1 MMMMNKFNIRPW
13 VGKDFAGGGVFK
25 KRVLVLGESHY
36 CSDVQEGKCPG
47 CSATNMKAECH
58 SQTEDVIE
66 EFISDYRGDSYQQT
80 FLAFERALAGREIN
94 EDERQQLWNSVVFY
108 NYFQLDTTGARQ
120 APNMEAKEMSE
131 ASFRQLLEELTPDTI
146 IVWGVRL
153 YDLLPGW
160 DGKETILDVGEES
173 TRVWHY
179 TINGKDIPAMCVYHP
194 SSPIGKSWPY
204 WHQFCKAF
212 VGEPEFVNK

>member
-1 MMMMNKFNIRPW
+1 MMNKFNIRPW
-13 VGKDFAGGGVFK
+13 VGKDYANGGVFK
-25 KRVLVLGESHY
+25 KKVLILGESHY
-36 CSDVQEGKCPG
+36 CFDAEEGNCPG
-47 CSATNMKAECH
+47 CNATNMKAECH

-120 APNMEAKEMSE
+120 APNMEAQEMSE
-131 ASFRQLLEELTPDTI
+131 ASFRQLLEELMPDAI

-160 DGKETILDVGEES
+160 DGKETTLDVGEES

-194 SSPIGKSWPY
+194 GSPIGKSWPY